1 MIVRAVIALEDP
13 KMLRD
18 ISRELSRSDVIVD
31 RVGQARTAWDQIL
44 RKGGDV
50 VIVSES
56 LVPAPFERSM
66 AYLNQ
71 LPETPST
78 VVLTPSDAA
87 EDHADLLACG
97 CDTVLYSKLPMAD
110 LISAIEPTIE
120 GRRNMMQGSVIGLQA
135 SERPRMS
142 DFISESLA
150 MQVFMQMAHRVASS
164 NTPLLILGETGVGKE
179 HLARAIHAESPR
191 SAGPFVAI
199 NCAALPEQL
208 LESELFGHEEGAF
221 TGATRS
227 RRGAFEVAHGGT
239 LFLDEIGELQ
249 LHLQAKLLRVLQD
262 LEIRR
267 VGGDR
272 TVKVD
277 VRVMAASNRDLAE
290 EVGEHRF
297 RSDLYFRLNIMELAV
312 PPLRERREDIPRIAK
327 SAITR
332 IAPRIGVGVREI
344 TPEALD
350 CLCRYDWPG
359 NMRELVNVLE
369 RAMLLCEEDTITA
382 SDLSAN
388 ITGPG
393 PYGIPAMPSVDD
405 VRANWQDKSLQEVCR
420 EALEQV
426 EKAYLSMVLTS
437 TRGRVGLAAKQ
448 AGIHPRGLYNKMRK
462 LGLRKEDFRS

>member
-1 MIVRAVIALEDP
+1 MIVRVVIALEDS

-18 ISRELSRSDVIVD
+18 VSKELSKANVIVD
-31 RVGQARTAWDQIL
+31 RVGHSRTAWDQIL

-56 LVPAPFERSM
+56 LVPEPFDKSM

-71 LPETPST
+71 LPEIPTT
-78 VVLTPSDAA
+78 VVLTASDAA
-87 EDHADLLACG
+87 EDHADLLACA
-97 CDTVLYSKLPMAD
+97 CDTVLYSELPIPD

-120 GRRNMMQGSVIGLQA
+120 SRRNMMQGSVIGVQA
-135 SERPRMS
+135 AERPRMA
-142 DFISESLA
+142 DFISESPA

-164 NTPLLILGETGVGKE
+164 STPLLILGETGVGKE

-191 SAGPFVAI
+191 SASPFVAI

-227 RRGAFEVAHGGT
+227 RRGAFEIAHGGT
-239 LFLDEIGELQ
+239 LFLDEIGEMQ

-290 EVGEHRF
+290 EVSEHRF
-297 RSDLYFRLNIMELAV
+297 RRDLYFRLNIMELSV

-327 SAITR
+327 AAITR
-332 IAPRIGVGVREI
+332 IAPRIGLNAHEI
-344 TPEALD
+344 TPDALD
-350 CLCRYDWPG
+350 CLCSYDWPG

-382 SDLSAN
+382 ADLTPN
-388 ITGPG
+388 ITGQSS
-393 PYGIPAMPSVDD
+393 YDIPTKPTVEED
-405 VRANWQDKSLQEVCR
+405 RADWQNKSLQEVCK
-420 EALEQV
+420 EALERI
-426 EKAYLSMVLTS
+426 ERDYLSSVLVR